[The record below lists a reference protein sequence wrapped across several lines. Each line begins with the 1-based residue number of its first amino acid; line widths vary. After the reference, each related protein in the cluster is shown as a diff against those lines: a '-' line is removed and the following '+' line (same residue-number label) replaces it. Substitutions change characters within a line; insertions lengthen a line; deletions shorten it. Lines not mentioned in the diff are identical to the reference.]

1 MRPSLI
7 ALAAA
12 LALTA
17 PAAAFAQAPAPAAAP
32 NPAAALAH
40 IRGKVVSLD
49 GTTLTV
55 AKREGGQAV
64 VHLTP
69 TFTVILAKA
78 ITPDGIKAG
87 SFIGTTEKPNADG
100 TGSSLEVHV
109 FPPGVKQGEGHYD
122 WDLTPGSMMT
132 NGTVDTVVTG
142 VSGRQLTV
150 SYAGGSR
157 KITVPP
163 NVPIVAFAGGDKA
176 MLTPGASVFILART
190 MPDIG
195 LVTNS
200 VVTGENGAAPPM

>member
-1 MRPSLI
+1 MRPSSI
-7 ALAAA
+7 VLAAA
-12 LALTA
+12 LALAAPTA
-17 PAAAFAQAPAPAAAP
+17 ALAQAPAPAAA

-69 TFTVILAKA
+69 TYTVILAKP
-78 ITPDGIKAG
+78 ITPDAIKAG

-150 SYAGGSR
+150 NYAGGSR

-176 MLTPGASVFILART
+176 MLSPGASVFILART
-190 MPDIG
+190 IPDMG